1 MYHTDE
7 VDREIPKPLEESPS
21 ITKPLQPVIAKK
33 DSCVTLD
40 VHFRGTPE
48 LKVRWFHNG
57 KDITDKKTSVRTLT
71 ITETTTVIIIKKIT
85 KKTTGHYEVVV
96 TNNRGEA
103 KTATTVLIEGK
114 IIELYY

>member
-1 MYHTDE
+1 LYHTDE
-7 VDREIPKPLEESPS
+7 VVQEIPKPLEEVPS

-40 VHFRGTPE
+40 VNFRGTPE

-57 KDITDKKTSVRTLT
+57 KDITDKKTFVRTLT
-71 ITETTTVIIIKKIT
+71 ITETMTVIVIKMIT
-85 KKTTGHYEVVV
+85 KKTTGRYEVVV

-103 KTATTVLIEGK
+103 KTSATVLIEGK
-114 IIELYY
+114 IIE